1 MSRPKYPN
9 CIMTPEIIN
18 RILHEQD
25 FFDDD
30 HERYERQES
39 EYEERRQQ
47 EREQEQEQ
55 EQQENDEN
63 SRT

>member
-18 RILHEQD
+18 RIRQEQD
-25 FFDDD
+25 YYNEDP
-30 HERYERQES
+30 EKYERQER

-55 EQQENDEN
+55 QENDEN